1 MYAYPKGLFFLKK
14 VKIGY
19 PPRVCKAKDED
30 ALASAGLQNGDII
43 ILTELSLAE
52 VYTQQGTP
60 TLSAPPPAPA
70 HALPNIHTTASK
82 SGSKDVISVPT
93 DNGFIILRV
102 WNKLTLNY

>member
-1 MYAYPKGLFFLKK
+1 MYAGFFLLNLLLLLLNLFSFSKKK

-30 ALASAGLQNGDII
+30 TLASAGLQNGDII

-52 VYTQQGTP
+52 VVNMQ
-60 TLSAPPPAPA
+60 PAPA
-70 HALPNIHTTASK
+70 HANIPTSIAPTTTSK

-93 DNGFIILRV
+93 ENGFVVLRV
-102 WNKLTLNY
+102 